1 MTDAELRS
9 HTTRRE
15 NDNDDNKNLI
25 FLEKSFVLFCLKKP
39 AILSPSSAC
48 LPGNLTVWSQN
59 IWSVTQQSGFAV
71 DTMAN
76 RLWGFSQWFSWLHIQ
91 QHHMCDL
98 SPNNESLRAS
108 VNTDTLP
115 LPSAKVNHSDLLK
128 VTWTLSNRWPLTAST
143 TGQILLHGS
152 MLTWTVVTCNW
163 QKRQKHILKM
173 TEKNMAFEGK
183 DPTEMSGVMDTQRLN
198 ISWSYTTYYWLFQPQ
213 HAAFGC
219 SSFTSTE
226 NIRRCFAP
234 ILARNWLLKVWNI
247 FTWPRGDI
255 STLNV
260 KNAFF
265 YSR

>member
-1 MTDAELRS
+1 MTGAELKS

-15 NDNDDNKNLI
+15 NDNDDNNII
-25 FLEKSFVLFCLKKP
+25 FFVLFCFALK
-39 AILSPSSAC
+39 
-48 LPGNLTVWSQN
+48 NLRFHPPPLLASLVIWRCGVRTSEVWLN
-59 IWSVTQQSGFAV
+59 NLVFAV
-71 DTMAN
+71 EAMAN
-76 RLWGFSQWFSWLHIQ
+76 RLGGFSQWFSWLHIQ

-108 VNTDTLP
+108 VNTDRLP

-128 VTWTLSNRWPLTAST
+128 VTRTLSNRWPLTAPT
-143 TGQILLHGS
+143 TGQILLHRS

-173 TEKNMAFEGK
+173 TEKNLAFEGK

-198 ISWSYTTYYWLFQPQ
+198 IYREATPLYYWLFRPQ

-234 ILARNWLLKVWNI
+234 VLARHWLLKVWNI
-247 FTWPRGDI
+247 STWPQGDI

-265 YSR
+265 FPSR